1 MMHRNRIRW
10 PRNSVSEVI
19 RPVLVM
25 VGLMATAQPAIAAGP
40 GVFSIRDY
48 GAVGDGKT
56 LDTMAINKA
65 IEACAAAGMAYIS
78 EVRRTGPVGT

>member
-1 MMHRNRIRW
+1 MMYQNRVHW
-10 PRNSVSEVI
+10 PGDGMSKAI

-25 VGLMATAQPAIAAGP
+25 VGLMATAQPVIAARP

-65 IEACAAAGMAYIS
+65 IEACAAVSVGK
-78 EVRRTGPVGT
+78 RRKK